1 MGLKSLFLNKKK
13 SLSMEKEFLIPAT
26 ENRNNSL
33 SNNSFNHSEEA
44 IEHIVLLSKILLK
57 IKTNISVINEQ
68 LSRMISKIETSTI
81 LAINKFFALSE
92 KIKDNNDKTLELNDH
107 LKKKLIFDIC
117 NAIFRSS
124 DRDSKMK
131 VLLGNKCEGL
141 IRCEEI
147 RECID
152 SDRLSY
158 AEEIIKEIKE
168 KVKEDLIS
176 TINFQNSYLYKKINS
191 LSENIRD
198 IKKLS
203 QDIEYIAKTINL
215 LALNAS
221 IESARAGEYGRGFA
235 VIADEIRKLSDHSN
249 KTAKEIKNLLNPIL
263 NSLEET
269 YRTISSTSKVE
280 NTAFENTIFIY
291 DSIIS
296 SLVSSFQDIYNSFD
310 SFILDTSEI
319 RNTINSIISD
329 LQFEDITKQ
338 MSTHITQMLNDM
350 SNSIENIEILKNLK
364 DDLLS
369 LGIKKE
375 IVDKI
380 DQYSTMAEEREI
392 ARNVIFGGNNQI
404 KETKEDDVT
413 FF

>member
-92 KIKDNNDKTLELNDH
+92 KIKDNNDKTLELNDR